1 MGIYGCFVYVYVG
14 MCMHMYERKIG
25 KVRNFPALILSFF
38 LDSIEVLTYRQEA
51 LLCSFGK
58 SQ

>member
-1 MGIYGCFVYVYVG
+1 
-14 MCMHMYERKIG
+14 MCMHMYERR
-25 KVRNFPALILSFF
+25 VRNFFVLILFF